1 MTNTGR
7 ERGVQ
12 VRPVLVGV
20 VALWAVAV
28 VATLVSWFAS
38 REDRQPDTTA
48 ELVIGM
54 VLPGV
59 VAVAIAHAGVHLVNR
74 RRRHQGRP

>member
-7 ERGVQ
+7 ERGMQ

-20 VALWAVAV
+20 VAVWAVAV
-28 VATLVSWFAS
+28 VATVVSWFAS
-38 REDRQPDTTA
+38 GEDRNPDTAT

-59 VAVAIAHAGVHLVNR
+59 AAVAIAYAVVHLVNR
-74 RRRHQGRP
+74 RRRSQGRP

>member
-1 MTNTGR
+1 MTNTVR
-7 ERGVQ
+7 ERGMQ

-20 VALWAVAV
+20 VAVWAVAV
-28 VATLVSWFAS
+28 VVTLVSWFAS
-38 REDRQPDTTA
+38 GEDRQPDTTA

-59 VAVAIAHAGVHLVNR
+59 VAVAIAYAVVRLVNR
-74 RRRHQGRP
+74 RRRNQGRP